1 MTDRERIITAFEK
14 CIRITKN
21 GEMVS
26 DCEHCPYKSKEWEK
40 KGFAACDEFSELTV
54 EVPWQLADDLLK
66 LAKGQQEPQKPAL
79 GVAPYYV
86 SAWQRI
92 GELTEAIQR
101 QYEQADGDPKLVDQW
116 AKEIGW
122 QCALI
127 ENMREDEEDA

>member
-1 MTDRERIITAFEK
+1 MTDRERIITSFEK
-14 CIRITKN
+14 CIRITED
-21 GEMVS
+21 GETVS
-26 DCEHCPYKSKEWEK
+26 DCANCPNKSEAWKPCRD
-40 KGFAACDEFSELTV
+40 FFELSV

-86 SAWQRI
+86 SAWRRI
-92 GELTEAIQR
+92 GELAEAIQR

-127 ENMREDEEDA
+127 ESMREDEENA